1 MLLLYFYVFY
11 GGAALMAIEMLGS
24 RFLAPQLGN
33 SIFVWASLIGVIL
46 GALSVGYTLGGRLAD
61 RSPRLEGLAAI
72 LGSAGLLTWLLPWAA
87 RLLLP
92 AIANWGLGAR
102 EGSLL
107 AALVLFAPP
116 ALLLGMLSPWA
127 IRLAI
132 GEVEAAG
139 RASGYL
145 YALSTAGSIAGTLG
159 TAFFLIPAFPLAPL
173 THALGASLVLS
184 AALAF
189 LPLPDVVPHSGGRQR
204 DAKAGQSWAESGRAA
219 PSPFPGRFSLGVGL
233 AALAL
238 AMLWPVVGGERLG
251 LPAPRLPGGGTRPV
265 GFEPGLRVIYERST
279 LYHYLRVAEDEDSRY
294 LLFDRSWQS
303 GMYLDDPVRTRFEYT
318 DYYHL
323 AFVLQPEIKRALL
336 IGLGGG
342 SVPKR
347 FLRDYPRVR
356 LDVVELDPVVEEVAR
371 RYFALPEDE
380 RLRVVVEDGRR
391 FVDGLQPEE
400 QYDLI
405 MLDAYYADAIP
416 FHLATREFLES
427 ARAHLA
433 PGGVLAVNLIGAL
446 AGPRSHLF
454 RSFYRT
460 ARTVFPSVYVFPV
473 GDLSPEQY
481 QNIMLLATSSPLVPA
496 RELVRR
502 AHLLAEEGRVRVPE
516 LATYAGRQYLTPV
529 PVEDVPVLTDQYAPV
544 DALLHLYR

>member
-1 MLLLYFYVFY
+1 MLLVYFYVFY

-61 RSPRLEGLAAI
+61 RFPRLDGLAAI

-92 AIANWGLGAR
+92 AIVNWGLGAR

-127 IRLAI
+127 VRLAVE
-132 GEVEAAG
+132 EVEAAG

-189 LPLPDVVPHSGGRQR
+189 LPLPGGHSAPAEGRPDGQAAAR
-204 DAKAGQSWAESGRAA
+204 PATAGTGRVTAAAGLAGSGRTAA
-219 PSPFPGRFSLGVGL
+219 SPSPGRFSLGVGL

-238 AMLWPVVGGERLG
+238 ALLWPAAGGEGLG
-251 LPAPRLPGGGTRPV
+251 WPAPRLPGAGTRPA
-265 GFEPGLRVIYERST
+265 GLESGLRVIYERST

-294 LLFDRSWQS
+294 LLFDHSWQS

-323 AFVLQPEIKRALL
+323 AFVLQPEIRRALL

-347 FLRDYPRVR
+347 FLRDYPQVR
-356 LDVVELDPVVEEVAR
+356 LDVVELDPAVEEVAR

-391 FVDGLQPEE
+391 FVDGLKSEE
-400 QYDLI
+400 RYDLI

-433 PGGVLAVNLIGAL
+433 PNGVLAVNLIGAL

-460 ARTVFPSVYVFPV
+460 VREVFPSVYVFP
-473 GDLSPEQY
+473 
-481 QNIMLLATSSPLVPA
+481 
-496 RELVRR
+496 
-502 AHLLAEEGRVRVPE
+502 
-516 LATYAGRQYLTPV
+516 
-529 PVEDVPVLTDQYAPV
+529 
-544 DALLHLYR
+544 